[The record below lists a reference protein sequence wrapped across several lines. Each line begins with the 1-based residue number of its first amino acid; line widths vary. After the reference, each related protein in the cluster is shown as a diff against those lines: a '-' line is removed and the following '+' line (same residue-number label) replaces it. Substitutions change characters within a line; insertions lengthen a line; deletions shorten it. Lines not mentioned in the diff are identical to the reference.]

1 MHTEEEEECLRKI
14 KIFKIN
20 LQGEWLTLLLSYIF
34 GGIFMKKFRRYSKA
48 ILASAI
54 AETLIFGGGCLGA
67 ESITKVKVPAKLVFA
82 GGMFLGAVD
91 SAYRVY
97 KIHKCEREKSN
108 E

>member
-1 MHTEEEEECLRKI
+1 MQVSKS
-14 KIFKIN
+14 F
-20 LQGEWLTLLLSYIF
+20 YIF

-54 AETLIFGGGCLGA
+54 AETLIFCGGCLGA
-67 ESITKVKVPAKLVFA
+67 ESITKVKVPAKFVFA

-91 SAYRVY
+91 SVYRIY
-97 KIHKCEREKSN
+97 KINKRERKEETNN